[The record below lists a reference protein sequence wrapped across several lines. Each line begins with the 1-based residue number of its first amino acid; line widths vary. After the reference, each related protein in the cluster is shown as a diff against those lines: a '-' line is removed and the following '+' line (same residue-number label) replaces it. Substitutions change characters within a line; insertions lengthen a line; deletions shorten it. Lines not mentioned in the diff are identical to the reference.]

1 MQSEIAREAAHLS
14 GGRLLTLAG
23 LSEFVGSLE
32 PEKKLTNIVKTEKE
46 LWDTPLWFLLFV
58 VFAGAEWY
66 LRRKDNLV

>member
-1 MQSEIAREAAHLS
+1 
-14 GGRLLTLAG
+14 LTLAG
-23 LSEFVGSLE
+23 LSEFAGSLE
-32 PEKKLTNIVKTEKE
+32 PEKKLTNTVKTEKE